1 MMTAELKTHKLKFNR
16 TLEPFKV
23 MLVNR
28 KTQLTHMDWIDLVN
42 RTKEGI
48 LSQPDQYLGKELP
61 DAETLSKIVD
71 RIFVDFLKD
80 QKH

>member
-1 MMTAELKTHKLKFNR
+1 MTSEIKTHKLKFNR

-28 KTQLTHMDWIDLVN
+28 KLNLSSHDWLQLVN

-61 DAETLSKIVD
+61 DSDTLSHVIDV
-71 RIFVDFLKD
+71 IFSDFLKD

>member
-1 MMTAELKTHKLKFNR
+1 MTPEIKTHKLKFNR

-28 KTQLTHMDWIDLVN
+28 RTQLAHLDWIDLVN

-48 LSQPDQYLGKELP
+48 LSRPDQYLGKDLP
-61 DAETLSKIVD
+61 DAETLAKVVD
-71 RIFVDFLKD
+71 KIFVDFLKE

>member
-1 MMTAELKTHKLKFNR
+1 MTAEIKTHKLKFNR

-28 KTQLTHMDWIDLVN
+28 KTQLSPMEWIDLVN

-61 DAETLSKIVD
+61 AAETLSKVVD
-71 RIFVDFLKD
+71 KIFEDFLKD
-80 QKH
+80 QRH